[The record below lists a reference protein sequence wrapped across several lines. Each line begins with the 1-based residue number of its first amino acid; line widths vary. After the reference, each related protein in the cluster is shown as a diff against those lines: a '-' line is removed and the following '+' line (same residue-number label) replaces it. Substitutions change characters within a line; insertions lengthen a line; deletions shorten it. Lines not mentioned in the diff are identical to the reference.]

1 MGLIEKLGLR
11 MPLRP
16 IPAAAGAA
24 TALAGAA
31 AGSTGSAGPSPG
43 SSASAG
49 GDEAA
54 RQREIN
60 VARRLIE
67 ALGKKYDEGIA
78 TAEGHIAQQP
88 LAQVKAALEAELQA
102 LKASRAEIDSMD
114 PPAGSKRMSLVSSQ
128 AGTLALKAEGQLK
141 DARTAQH
148 DIETLAEK
156 PLDALRKR
164 VGALGADMKK
174 VYEPYVKMLEPQ
186 LADAKAR
193 LEKGDFDGLIR
204 PMMRVK
210 TSCESINISLDNH
223 AKDHGPYQ
231 AYRWRVQDMLKRM
244 RERGLSDGDGSKRL
258 VELEAAVG
266 RSDALGPLRGYKTA
280 LAQLKEVAVKA
291 KALRE
296 SNDAYVEYA
305 SMRATTAKTLA
316 TLRASKQAARIDSEL
331 DGLDDELKAADKLS
345 KDEEAGSLKALTALR
360 TIDAKAAGLKKLAA
374 DLAAAEARLP
384 ELKKKLEAGG
394 LDKKK
399 VEKTANVALK
409 LLVEE
414 KCSEEDAVK
423 MAKDAN
429 GYVDEG
435 LPERDAVMSS
445 RVKNSLEKKGVP
457 ATHAKAVGKQL
468 RAAGTS
474 SAEDAKAVAEQL
486 AKLPPKVIDNLN
498 KAKIKTECC
507 RGAITEAMPDLAG
520 VLPRGWHETT
530 TWDQVPGVY
539 SPNNKKLVVGTED
552 AGGGARTIDLGLVGH
567 EAGHAFDD
575 SDGKPKRENKDFLAA
590 RRKDIDD
597 AAAARKKTPGAG
609 SWPGMF
615 GSRDDYFLTQ
625 AEGGT
630 NDKGS
635 TSETFAESFAHHS
648 TGDNRWPAL
657 HAFWAKNPWGV

>member
-11 MPLRP
+11 MPQRP
-16 IPAAAGAA
+16 IAAAANAA
-24 TALAGAA
+24 AVIAKAAGGAGA
-31 AGSTGSAGPSPG
+31 GSAPP
-43 SSASAG
+43 G
-49 GDEAA
+49 GDDAK
-54 RQREIN
+54 QREIN

-78 TAEGHIAQQP
+78 TAESHIAQQP
-88 LAQVKAALEAELQA
+88 LAQVKGALETELQA
-102 LKASRAEIDSMD
+102 LKASRAEIDTMD
-114 PPAGSKRMSLVSSQ
+114 PPAGSRRMSLVSSQ

-156 PLDALRKR
+156 PLEALKKR
-164 VGALGADMKK
+164 VAALGADMKK

-193 LEKGDFDGLIR
+193 LEKGDFDGLIK

-210 TSCESINISLDNH
+210 TSCDSINISLDNY
-223 AKDHGPYQ
+223 AADFKPYD
-231 AYRWRVQDMLKRM
+231 AYRWRVEDMLKRM
-244 RERGLSDGDGSKRL
+244 RDRGLFDGDGNKQL
-258 VELEAAVG
+258 AELQAALD

-296 SNDAYVEYA
+296 SNDAYVEY
-305 SMRATTAKTLA
+305 STMRATTAKTLA
-316 TLRASKQAARIDSEL
+316 ALRANKQAARVDSEL

-345 KDEEAGSLKALTALR
+345 KDKEAGSLKALTALR
-360 TIDAKAAGLKKLAA
+360 TIDAQAAELKKLAA

-384 ELKKKLEAGG
+384 DLKKKLEAGG
-394 LDKKK
+394 MDKKK

-414 KCSEEDAVK
+414 KCSDEDAVK
-423 MAKDAN
+423 MAQDAN

-445 RVKNSLEKKGVP
+445 RVKNSLEKKGIS
-457 ATHAKAVGKQL
+457 ATQAKAVGKQL

-539 SPNNKKLVVGTED
+539 SPNNKKLVVGTKID
-552 AGGGARTIDLGLVGH
+552 SSGGRKIDLELVGH

-590 RRKDIDD
+590 RQKDIDA

-609 SWPGMF
+609 TWPGMF
-615 GSRDDYFLTQ
+615 GSRDDYFLTK

-648 TGDNRWPAL
+648 TGDNRWPNL